1 MSKFVELAQEI
12 EQELANIKD
21 QNNYLAAELHSA
33 HKKNKQ
39 IVSLIK
45 NFLAEV
51 QEVIDDELWPLP
63 KYLELLF
70 IR

>member
-12 EQELANIKD
+12 EQEFTNIKD
-21 QNNYLAAELHSA
+21 QNNYLATELHSA

-51 QEVIDDELWPLP
+51 QEVIDDE
-63 KYLELLF
+63 
-70 IR
+70 

>member
-12 EQELANIKD
+12 EQELTNIKD
-21 QNNYLAAELHSA
+21 QNNYLAAELHMA
-33 HKKNKQ
+33 HKKNRQ

-51 QEVIDDELWPLP
+51 QEVIDDE
-63 KYLELLF
+63 
-70 IR
+70 

>member
-33 HKKNKQ
+33 HKKNKK

-51 QEVIDDELWPLP
+51 QEVIDDE
-63 KYLELLF
+63 
-70 IR
+70 